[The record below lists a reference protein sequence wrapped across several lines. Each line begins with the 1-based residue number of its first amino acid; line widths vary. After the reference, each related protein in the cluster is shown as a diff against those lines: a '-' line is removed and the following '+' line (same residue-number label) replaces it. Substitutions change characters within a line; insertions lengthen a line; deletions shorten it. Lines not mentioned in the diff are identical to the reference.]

1 MNVHVLET
9 VDAEIAAEARGAFD
23 AIVRDIRIATD
34 SVPSLQRDADKAI
47 LLAAAAFGA
56 LGDEVREHAW
66 QRLVRRL
73 RPVAMLTQ
81 SQPLLDFVRENAD
94 LL

>member
-9 VDAEIAAEARGAFD
+9 IDADIAEEARAAFD

-34 SVPSLQRDADKAI
+34 SIPTLQRDADKAV
-47 LLAAAAFGA
+47 LLAGVAFGA
-56 LGDEVREHAW
+56 LGDDVRKHAW

-73 RPVAMLTQ
+73 YPLAMITH
-81 SQPLLDFVRENAD
+81 SQRLLDFVRENAD